1 MNMKL
6 DKEQVAS
13 QQLDTGIE
21 LMFGGGDIV
30 SVHTLASASS
40 TIFAD
45 LLHAKGEKAW
55 RDEIVECFPGKEQE
69 VRRVLREAQNFFK
82 HADRDPDATVA
93 FDEISNDETII
104 IATLE
109 YGNLLQLKKD
119 DRKKLTT
126 PMSIF
131 QMWYFAKA
139 PDLLLMSPE
148 KMGKY
153 FVDHAQ
159 KLFPDLEKY
168 PRFHQLGLG
177 AKAIKERQAKKEGG
191 RTPLPAGKLGPA
203 ACF

>member
-1 MNMKL
+1 MRKKL
-6 DKEQVAS
+6 DKEEVAS
-13 QQLDTGIE
+13 RQLDTAID

-55 RDEIVECFPGKEQE
+55 RDEIVECFPGNEQE

-82 HADRDPDATVA
+82 HADRDPDAVLE
-93 FDEISNDETII
+93 FDEVTNDETII
-104 IATLE
+104 VATLE
-109 YGNLLQLKKD
+109 YGQILRLNKN

-126 PMSIF
+126 PMSAF
-131 QMWYFAKA
+131 QMWYFAKT

-153 FVDHAQ
+153 FVDQAQ
-159 KLFPDLEKY
+159 KLFPDLKKY

-177 AKAIKERQAKKEGG
+177 AKAIKERRAKKQRG
-191 RTPLPAGKLGPA
+191 
-203 ACF
+203 